1 MDGAKAYDE
10 RSLTMRG
17 LHLILLCFA
26 CVALADGATAPSEY
40 IVKPGDTLWRIARRH
55 KISYER
61 LCALNNKPTD
71 WSMIRVGQ
79 KIMVSPV
86 LPRSSEERLASFG
99 TPYEAEPKDAELLNE
114 YGDLALFSGKTKEDI
129 AFNAEPEREKDL
141 CDRNSLFLRRRK
153 KEGGDEWRL
162 VMTSGGDWKDADC
175 MGDWGKIWVGDVRD
189 CCKIVRA
196 SFSQDGRFVWMVCD
210 PSCSFGFDVVCRL
223 DLREKTLAVL
233 IDGDTADEQ
242 PDGTIL
248 VKGKKTYLSD
258 ENGEPLGARWHDV
271 WMTPDGK
278 VVRKGKLW
286 SADELAELSN
296 EASDKAD

>member
-1 MDGAKAYDE
+1 MHQLFAKDDGCLGCA
-10 RSLTMRG
+10 
-17 LHLILLCFA
+17 LLCAA
-26 CVALADGATAPSEY
+26 CCFVAGNAVASPFYT
-40 IVKPGDTLWRIARRH
+40 VKQGDTLWGIARAH
-55 KISYER
+55 KMSYER
-61 LCALNNKPTD
+61 LCELNSKPYD
-71 WSMIRVGQ
+71 WCQIKVGQ

-86 LPRSSEERLASFG
+86 LPRPSEERLASFG
-99 TPYEAEPKDAELLNE
+99 TPYEGEPKDAELLNE

-196 SFSQDGRFVWMVCD
+196 SFSKDGRFVWMVCD

-296 EASDKAD
+296 EASDKED